1 MKDLTVVNSKWIEMY
16 FGLFGPCLTY
26 HTSRYKDDT
35 ARLVLSLILIKM
47 YFTLPWSHRTDTY
60 EKYGVYGFYTD
71 GYPARIVFQW
81 GNFCNVY
88 IMPWEWVCVSSI
100 LLDKNG
106 NLFGEDFDESCGIHG
121 SLYGYEFDY
130 YVTKNTYQRK
140 FAKHFGN
147 MCTMEMYG
155 VNVTFDKEVN
165 GCKKLNFLV
174 PYKSLITDQIHL
186 NILSTLPPY

>member
-1 MKDLTVVNSKWIEMY
+1 MKKVIFISALAIAAAVSCTKSDIVDTK
-16 FGLFGPCLTY
+16 FGNDVIGFESYVGRDAQTKA
-26 HTSRYKDDT
+26 SVET
-35 ARLVLSLILIKM
+35 AT
-47 YFTLPWSHRTDTY
+47 TLQATGF
-60 EKYGVYGFYTD
+60 GVYGFYTD

-81 GNFCNVY
+81 SNFCNVY